1 MLNYKIVIPSRRRVQ
16 NMPPM
21 RALLPDAFVCVDEA
35 EVADYRAAVPESKI
49 IPHPPLGSLARI
61 RNWILNSL
69 SEPVIV
75 MIDDDLLRV
84 RTVFTRTKKS
94 IRDPESILD
103 IIENSMAAAQDC
115 GAGVFCWMMI
125 DNPYLLSIPPD
136 FAPIKM
142 NGVISGSFGLLGRAR
157 ETRRFDERMIGKA
170 DFDFTLETLRVD
182 RFMFVDTRFQFH
194 HARVF
199 GGQGGNVG
207 LIDQAAAERTNRR
220 MRKKWG
226 GYFSDAKPN
235 YVKKGAEK
243 SEGFRLMV
251 RRGNPRAAR

>member
-1 MLNYKIVIPSRRRVQ
+1 
-16 NMPPM
+16 MPRM
-21 RALLPDAFVCVDEA
+21 RSLVPDAFVCVDEA
-35 EVADYRAAVPESKI
+35 EVADYLAFVPKSKI

-69 SEPVIV
+69 SEPTIV
-75 MIDDDLLRV
+75 MIDDDLVRV
-84 RTVFTRTKKS
+84 RTVFTHSKKS

-115 GAGVFCWMMI
+115 GAGVFSWMMI
-125 DNPYLLSIPPD
+125 DNPFLLSIPPD

-157 ETRRFDERMIGKA
+157 QTRRFDERMIGKA

-182 RFMFVDTRFQFH
+182 RFMLVDSRYQFN

-207 LIDQAAAERTNRR
+207 LIDQAAGERTNLL

-226 GYFSDAKPN
+226 HYFSNSKPN
-235 YVKKGAEK
+235 YVKKGQER

-251 RRGNPRAAR
+251 RRHNPRAAH